1 MYYTD
6 ITMPSLNVQD
16 STSLKIHIVLT
27 FLIELCAVYFSDR
40 IKNALPQI
48 TSSIV
53 LTHDMVWKFD
63 QHFAEV
69 LINNT
74 PVEMKG
80 AISSD

>member
-1 MYYTD
+1 MC
-6 ITMPSLNVQD
+6 IS
-16 STSLKIHIVLT
+16 
-27 FLIELCAVYFSDR
+27 IELQYFR
-40 IKNALPQI
+40 YRMQNALSEI
-48 TSSIV
+48 ILSIV